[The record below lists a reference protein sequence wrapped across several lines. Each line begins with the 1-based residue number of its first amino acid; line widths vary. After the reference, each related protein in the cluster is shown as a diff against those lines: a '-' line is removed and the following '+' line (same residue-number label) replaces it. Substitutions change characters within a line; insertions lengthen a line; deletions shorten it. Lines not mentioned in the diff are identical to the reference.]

1 MRSHLLKAAT
11 DVNGNLLASSVV
23 AVYQN
28 GTGNTSQALITN
40 PIYSDETSS
49 NLLPNPYTTPDGN
62 INFYLD
68 GPQRVDLGITPP
80 GATPYVIMDVDV
92 LASGATP
99 GSPLQLQAATPQA
112 GYTLVNGTGNI
123 VTWTVPN
130 DGANHRFMLVAMLY
144 VSVNQTGGAVQVTY
158 LMPNGIS
165 TSQTVFAGAQ
175 NVGGHPPPA
184 SAWPAVCAPGQTI
197 TVAQSSAQTA
207 GAAIAWIEIW
217 GN

>member
-80 GATPYVIMDVDV
+80 GASPYVIMDVDV

-112 GYTLVNGTGNI
+112 GYALVNGTGNI
-123 VTWTVPN
+123 VTWTVPS
-130 DGANHRFMLVAMLY
+130 DGQNHRVTFMGTLHVTTA
-144 VSVNQTGGAVQVTY
+144 QTGGAIQVTFA
-158 LMPNGIS
+158 MPDGSI
-165 TSQTVFAGAQ
+165 TTQTMFAGAQ
-175 NVGGHPPPA
+175 GAGFHQMGTTYSVVVG
-184 SAWPAVCAPGQTI
+184 PGQTI

-207 GAAIAWIEIW
+207 GAAIAWVEIW